1 MSPLDS
7 SSDSVFVSIRLI
19 RKISIMMFK
28 NNVFKNLSANWPK
41 NAIIYQ
47 NVRASEASEELFLE
61 KCICCYSRQKRLLKK
76 EDNAYVLAKFSWPPP
91 PPPPTFHRLDE
102 N

>member
-28 NNVFKNLSANWPK
+28 NNVFKNLSAN
-41 NAIIYQ
+41 
-47 NVRASEASEELFLE
+47 
-61 KCICCYSRQKRLLKK
+61 
-76 EDNAYVLAKFSWPPP
+76 
-91 PPPPTFHRLDE
+91 
-102 N
+102 